1 MLTKQTN
8 STKTFKKMAEKN
20 KLHYSCYTVIL
31 LLTKDLDSI
40 ETGLSLSATSKARA
54 PFSAVTT
61 AFVFKVNSKLSVV
74 KFREGKLL
82 KFTV

>member
-1 MLTKQTN
+1 
-8 STKTFKKMAEKN
+8 MAEKN

-54 PFSAVTT
+54 PFTATT